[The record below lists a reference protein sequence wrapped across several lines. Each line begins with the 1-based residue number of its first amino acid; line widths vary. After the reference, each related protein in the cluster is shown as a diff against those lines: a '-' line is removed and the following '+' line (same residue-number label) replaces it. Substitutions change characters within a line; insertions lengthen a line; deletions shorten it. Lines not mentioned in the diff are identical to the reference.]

1 MQASTDLYAWL
12 FKNINFSRPQ
22 VAPAGG
28 KAALAY
34 RQVRSVIDWLID
46 WQIEFWFYVPLD
58 TKYTVGHFRDVSPRQ
73 SHGLAR
79 KKINLTQ

>member
-58 TKYTVGHFRDVSPRQ
+58 TKQVISETFPQ
-73 SHGLAR
+73 ANLMAWHG
-79 KKINLTQ
+79 KK